1 MSVKFEDDKMLLK
14 NKNTSINMT
23 SDEIEFKNGS
33 SVSIKLTKTKITFK
47 TPKGEYN
54 WDMHKHK
61 GNLGA
66 PTDEPIPGS

>member
-1 MSVKFEDDKMLLK
+1 MSVKFEDDKINIK

-54 WDMHKHK
+54 WDTHPHT

-66 PTDEPIPGS
+66 PTTPPIPGS